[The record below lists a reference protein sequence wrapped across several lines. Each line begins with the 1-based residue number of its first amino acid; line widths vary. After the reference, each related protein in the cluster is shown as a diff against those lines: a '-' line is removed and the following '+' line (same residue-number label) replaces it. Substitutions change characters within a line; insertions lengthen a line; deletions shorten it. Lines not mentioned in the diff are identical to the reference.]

1 MKRSVFFIVF
11 ALIMQNVYSQTISDV
26 IENALGAVVTVAV
39 FKSDFA
45 KKPLGFRGE
54 TLASTEAYAKALDL
68 SGAESSGSG
77 FIISSNG
84 KKYIITN
91 AHVIEDASTDKGS
104 ITIFTISRKK
114 YEVKV
119 LGGDSFYDFAV
130 LEFVDKP
137 GTEISALQFSNA
149 VPRIG
154 QRVYAIG
161 NPLGEYPYTVTDG
174 IISAKNRV
182 RDGITG
188 KFGFIQTTAT
198 VIWGNSGGPLIDES
212 GKVVGINSQI
222 AFADTPTNETIWQS
236 QINFALES
244 AISERL
250 FNDIVNNNGVVKRAY
265 FGLILSQ
272 KSKLITGKSGTRTEL
287 LDQLPL
293 IDGALKNAPDAKLI
307 DRYKGAEILSVNT
320 VLTRNLE
327 EIMGEFEKIVPGTII
342 VLKVKLNGKEES
354 FSIKSRLFLGSDHEQ
369 IAGDFI
375 RNTDVFVLDTDLS
388 QVVLTQKATDGL
400 YLRDQMSELK
410 KMKNIKI
417 TDSPSNK
424 KFVVLAAGIYNQDKS
439 SLWKTEEL
447 RDFGS
452 AIRINSL
459 TGVIDLCLLPLYS
472 KDLQDIQFARYYLS
486 GSEEV
491 LKSMLFY

>member
-1 MKRSVFFIVF
+1 
-11 ALIMQNVYSQTISDV
+11 MQNIFCQTISDV

-39 FKSDFA
+39 FKSDYA

-54 TLASTEAYAKALDL
+54 AFASSEAYARALDL

-77 FIISSNG
+77 FVVSSNG

-91 AHVIEDASTDKGS
+91 AHVIEDASSDKGS
-104 ITIFTISRKK
+104 INIFTISRKK

-130 LEFVDKP
+130 LEFVDIP
-137 GTEISALQFSNA
+137 GPEISSLQFSNA
-149 VPRIG
+149 IPRIG

-174 IISAKNRV
+174 IISAKNRM
-182 RDGITG
+182 RDGVTG
-188 KFGFIQTTAT
+188 KFGFLQSTAT

-222 AFADTPTNETIWQS
+222 AFADTPSNEPMWQS

-244 AISERL
+244 EISERL
-250 FNDIVNNNGVVKRAY
+250 FKDIVNNNGVVKRAY

-272 KSKLITGKSGTRTEL
+272 KSRLIKEKSGTYSEL
-287 LDQLPL
+287 IDNLPL

-307 DRYKGAEILSVNT
+307 ERYKGAEILSVNT
-320 VLTRNLE
+320 ILTRNIE
-327 EIMGEFEKIVPGTII
+327 EIMGEFEKIIPGASIT
-342 VLKVKLNGKEES
+342 LKVKFNGKEES
-354 FSIKSRLFLGSDHEQ
+354 FSIKSRLFSGTDHEK
-369 IAGDFI
+369 IASDFI
-375 RNTDVFVLDTDLS
+375 RNTGAFDLDTDHS
-388 QVVLTQKATDGL
+388 QVVLTQKASDGL

-410 KMKNIKI
+410 KMKDIKPI
-417 TDSPSNK
+417 GSPSNR
-424 KFVVLAAGIYNQDKS
+424 KFVVLAAGIYNQGNS

-459 TGVIDLCLLPLYS
+459 TGVIDLCLIPLS
-472 KDLQDIQFARYYLS
+472 TLNPDDIQIARYYLS
-486 GSEEV
+486 GKEDV
-491 LKSMLFY
+491 LKAMLFY